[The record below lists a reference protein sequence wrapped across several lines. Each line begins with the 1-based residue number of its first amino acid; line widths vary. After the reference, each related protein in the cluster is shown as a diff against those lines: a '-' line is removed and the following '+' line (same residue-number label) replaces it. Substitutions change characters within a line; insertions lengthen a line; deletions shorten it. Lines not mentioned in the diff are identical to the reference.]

1 MEGYKDLIEAAK
13 DRTGLSDFGDDA
25 YREGLEILVNALNAE
40 AKLNAAGDHALR
52 DRILMHL
59 SQRLQIED
67 WYRRHPEI
75 DDEVITAPLFGVS
88 LPRTGSSALS
98 FLLSCDPNIR
108 YLRVWE
114 SSQPCPPPSTVSG
127 PDPRRG
133 SAASVADG
141 MMKRGSHTPT
151 GIDGAMECQD
161 LMALTFGSQ
170 TFQAFAQIPSFSE
183 WLIDADL
190 TATYLYEKRA
200 LKLLQWGEKPRPWR
214 LKAPTHMLYMD
225 ALNTAF
231 PDARFVMTHRD
242 PTDVMLSVAQRAY
255 LDRGDGPADRVSR
268 KGQRSPLLRHPLQ
281 GDAQGPGGR
290 GARVVPVAGRAGDA
304 CVRGQHE
311 ELVGRERRAR
321 ARRKARPG
329 TVRAGHGRGAR
340 AFWRLSRPHG
350 GVDRTGDGS
359 VSARIILSVMGSD
372 RPGLTRALAEAVHD
386 AGGNWLE
393 SRLSRLGG
401 KYVGSVLVE
410 LDEGALAPLE
420 AAIRAVDASGLRVGI
435 VPAETDAPAPADS
448 MQFELVGQDR
458 PGIVR
463 EVTAVL
469 ARLGVNIEE
478 FETGTEPEAWSGGL
492 LFRARARL
500 TLPADVTCEA
510 VQTELE
516 AISGEIMVD
525 FTIACA
531 A

>member
-52 DRILMHL
+52 DRILMHP

-242 PTDVMLSVAQRAY
+242 PTDVMLSVSVVYASIIANFTDTIDHHYIGELNVRTWTEAMDRLIAFREKGNAHRFYDIHFKAMHKDPVGEVRGLYQWLGEPVTPAFEDNMKSWWDENDARERAEKPDPALFGLDMDAVRARFGDY
-255 LDRGDGPADRVSR
+255 LDHMAGWT
-268 KGQRSPLLRHPLQ
+268 GQ
-281 GDAQGPGGR
+281 
-290 GARVVPVAGRAGDA
+290 
-304 CVRGQHE
+304 
-311 ELVGRERRAR
+311 
-321 ARRKARPG
+321 
-329 TVRAGHGRGAR
+329 
-340 AFWRLSRPHG
+340 
-350 GVDRTGDGS
+350 
-359 VSARIILSVMGSD
+359 
-372 RPGLTRALAEAVHD
+372 
-386 AGGNWLE
+386 
-393 SRLSRLGG
+393 
-401 KYVGSVLVE
+401 
-410 LDEGALAPLE
+410 
-420 AAIRAVDASGLRVGI
+420 
-435 VPAETDAPAPADS
+435 ETA
-448 MQFELVGQDR
+448 
-458 PGIVR
+458 
-463 EVTAVL
+463 T
-469 ARLGVNIEE
+469 
-478 FETGTEPEAWSGGL
+478 
-492 LFRARARL
+492 
-500 TLPADVTCEA
+500 
-510 VQTELE
+510 
-516 AISGEIMVD
+516 
-525 FTIACA
+525 
-531 A
+531 